1 MYLHHCAILILILMI
16 LFICVGCTSN
26 VSPSQQTISTTKSTS
41 VPTIQTTI
49 IPSPKITIESPIS
62 TMKSITGP
70 ICECSKDIYNC
81 NNFPLSIGVSALDCF
96 NYCKSLGKGDIHKLD
111 RDGDGKVCE
120 SK

>member
-1 MYLHHCAILILILMI
+1 
-16 LFICVGCTSN
+16 
-26 VSPSQQTISTTKSTS
+26 
-41 VPTIQTTI
+41 
-49 IPSPKITIESPIS
+49 
-62 TMKSITGP
+62 MKSITGP

-81 NNFPLSIGVSALDCF
+81 NNFPLSNGVSALDCF